1 MAIRNVIHIIFII
14 ICNSTA
20 LGLDLVPGDLS
31 GREGEQVEVCVVVT
45 KGSNQL
51 DSPIEVMISITDIT
65 TSGKLQFETTAH
77 KFHWLLMKRLSR

>member
-14 ICNSTA
+14 FCNSTA

-45 KGSNQL
+45 RGSNQL

-65 TSGKLQFETTAH
+65 TSGNLQLFVHGT
-77 KFHWLLMKRLSR
+77 W